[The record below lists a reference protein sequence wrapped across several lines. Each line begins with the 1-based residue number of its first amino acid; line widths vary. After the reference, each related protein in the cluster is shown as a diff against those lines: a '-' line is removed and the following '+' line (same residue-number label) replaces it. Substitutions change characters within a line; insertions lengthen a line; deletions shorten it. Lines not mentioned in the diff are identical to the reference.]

1 MKKGQEDQELKGILG
16 QNKNK
21 NTKSKNKNIK
31 TLSLPTHLQ

>member
-21 NTKSKNKNIK
+21 NTKNKNIK